1 MLDTSGKHQYTLLPT
16 DCKSIFS
23 CLHTLLPHPLL
34 AYRRNDFISVVRSA
48 ARTALELM
56 GNESAKQVLNVTK
69 ILEEEIKDLEGEH
82 AIV

>member
-1 MLDTSGKHQYTLLPT
+1 M
-16 DCKSIFS
+16 
-23 CLHTLLPHPLL
+23 HTHMH

-56 GNESAKQVLNVTK
+56 GNESAKQLLNVTK
-69 ILEEEIKDLEGEH
+69 ILEEEIKDLEGAH

>member
-1 MLDTSGKHQYTLLPT
+1 MHSYS
-16 DCKSIFS
+16 SIFS
-23 CLHTLLPHPLL
+23 LSLSVC
-34 AYRRNDFISVVRSA
+34 RRNDFISVVRSA

-69 ILEEEIKDLEGEH
+69 ILEEEIKALEGEH